1 MYERILVPLDGSD
14 LAARVL
20 PYVEELAQKFNSEI
34 LLFQSITPLSQLI
47 IQIQSTGALEGAASM
62 AESGV
67 ALAEEEL
74 NAAREAAT
82 SYLASVQARLT
93 GLGLKAS
100 ARVQEGSA
108 GTAIIAH
115 AAEVH
120 ATLLAMST
128 HGRGGLER
136 LVFGSV
142 TDDVLRHSRL
152 PMLLI
157 RSAG

>member
-47 IQIQSTGALEGAASM
+47 IQSTSGTLEGAASM

-74 NAAREAAT
+74 QAAREAAT
-82 SYLASVQARLT
+82 SYLDSVQARLA

-157 RSAG
+157 RPAG